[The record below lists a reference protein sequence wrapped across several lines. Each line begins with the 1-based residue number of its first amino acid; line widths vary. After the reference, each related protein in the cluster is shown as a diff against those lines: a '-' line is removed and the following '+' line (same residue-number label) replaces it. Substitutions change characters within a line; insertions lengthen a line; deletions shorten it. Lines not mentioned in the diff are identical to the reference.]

1 MPLTSQ
7 SSSIPADPLELLHL
21 LEKQKS
27 LNSLKIPMQ
36 GYRICY
42 GEVDIH
48 MLIAL
53 AAMSGELTKLDGGP
67 CDCPEVSEG
76 QEKHL
81 SCDMAQL
88 KPAQALT

>member
-1 MPLTSQ
+1 M
-7 SSSIPADPLELLHL
+7 
-21 LEKQKS
+21 
-27 LNSLKIPMQ
+27 
-36 GYRICY
+36 Y

-53 AAMSGELTKLDGGP
+53 AAMSEVLTKLDGGP
-67 CDCPEVSEG
+67 CDRPEVSEG
-76 QEKHL
+76 KEKHP